1 MRLGLY
7 RAIVRFMGVQA
18 IWAVS
23 KGVLLLA
30 FVLWAAAFVF
40 QINPFPR
47 SIPIS
52 FALAALVYVGGSRLL
67 VRHFYHWAVKHYENK
82 EEVLIYGAGGAGI
95 QLATALSDGKEFYP
109 VGFIDDDKALWGST
123 IKSLP
128 VYNPNKI
135 IDLIE
140 SASIKHVLFAVA
152 DASNFQR
159 KKMLEKFECCNV
171 HIQTIPSMP
180 ELLSGKAS
188 IDQVR
193 EVQIEELLGRDAVA
207 SMSSLMTKCITGKMI
222 LVTGAGGSI
231 GSELCRQIIQQNP
244 KGIVLLESSE
254 YFLYEIEKELNAL
267 LKDESIHTNIYALLG
282 SVTNRNRIACLIK
295 HFSVDTIYH
304 AAAYKHVPIVEHNI
318 VAGVTN
324 NILGTQ
330 IVAEEATKAGVSH
343 FILISTD
350 KAVRPT
356 NVMGATKRFAEMI
369 LQQLATT
376 KTQTVF
382 SMVRFGN
389 VLGSSGSVVPL
400 FRQQIKEGGPVTVTH
415 KEITRYFMTIPEAAS
430 LVIQAGSMAEGGDVF
445 VLDMGDSVKIVDLA
459 KQMIQLS
466 GLELQTDENPDGDIE
481 IQYTGLRPAE
491 KLYEELLVGDNV
503 VGTDHA
509 KIMRANEE
517 CLDTDTLNTY
527 ISEMQAAIAAL
538 DHSKVRDILEKAVKG
553 YQPHERVVD
562 HLVDSVI
569 AKEAPKKT
577 AKEPIQNNIVKL
589 R

>member
-1 MRLGLY
+1 
-7 RAIVRFMGVQA
+7 
-18 IWAVS
+18 
-23 KGVLLLA
+23 
-30 FVLWAAAFVF
+30 
-40 QINPFPR
+40 
-47 SIPIS
+47 
-52 FALAALVYVGGSRLL
+52 
-67 VRHFYHWAVKHYENK
+67 
-82 EEVLIYGAGGAGI
+82 
-95 QLATALSDGKEFYP
+95 
-109 VGFIDDDKALWGST
+109 
-123 IKSLP
+123 
-128 VYNPNKI
+128 
-135 IDLIE
+135 
-140 SASIKHVLFAVA
+140 
-152 DASNFQR
+152 
-159 KKMLEKFECCNV
+159 
-171 HIQTIPSMP
+171 
-180 ELLSGKAS
+180 
-188 IDQVR
+188 
-193 EVQIEELLGRDAVA
+193 
-207 SMSSLMTKCITGKMI
+207 
-222 LVTGAGGSI
+222 
-231 GSELCRQIIQQNP
+231 
-244 KGIVLLESSE
+244 
-254 YFLYEIEKELNAL
+254 
-267 LKDESIHTNIYALLG
+267 
-282 SVTNRNRIACLIK
+282 
-295 HFSVDTIYH
+295 
-304 AAAYKHVPIVEHNI
+304 VPIVEHN
-318 VAGVTN
+318 VVEGATN
-324 NILGTQ
+324 NVFGTQ
-330 IVAEEATKAGVSH
+330 VVAEAAAKAGVSH

-350 KAVRPT
+350 KAVRPS

-400 FRQQIKEGGPVTVTH
+400 FRLQIKEGGPVTVTH

-517 CLDTDTLNTY
+517 YLDADTLNTY
-527 ISEMQAAIAAL
+527 LSEMQAAIAAL

-553 YQPHERVVD
+553 YRPHDSMVD